1 MKKFLRFSL
10 VALFAVLGMS
20 NAMAQEVTLDF
31 TLETESGSKVSVW
44 GFPAS
49 SSNKTVD
56 EQSFTYDGYT
66 VKVAGSTGQ
75 GYYWHDKDHYLLFG
89 KQGAYVTLP
98 AFSFDVERIDIEIP
112 GSASGKVTQNIFVGD
127 NAVSTETTGNG
138 TKNFLIASDKQ
149 AAGTIY
155 TIKVTNAYNNQIK
168 KILIWKKGTSGDQKL
183 QAGIAWSKATASVTY
198 GNADDT
204 YQYLPTF
211 QNPNN
216 LTGITFSSDN
226 SDAVSISTDGE
237 IEVEGVGEATLT
249 ASFAGND
256 QYEAAEVTCKVTVKE
271 AEPEKTDISNTEET
285 AYTIAKA
292 IELIEDAN
300 SDLTK
305 EVYVKGRVS
314 KVDSYN
320 STYKSITYWISDD
333 GTTTSQQF
341 EIYGGLNIGGA
352 DGDGFASKDDIKVGA
367 TVVVK
372 GKMKK
377 FKSGENI
384 TYEMDK
390 NNVLISYDES
400 TAIDVPETEAT
411 IAELY
416 TFTSP
421 TSDIKLTITN
431 GKVVYVNGNS
441 AYVRDGAKAIYFYN
455 TGLSLPLNAEVSGT
469 VNVDLD
475 IYNGLHEVKKNS
487 KTSADNLTIT
497 ESSEEAVPVEA
508 TFDKLASKDYT
519 NDLIIIKNQSV
530 IEDDG
535 KWYIQNG
542 DAKIQLFKKN
552 ADYSSYVSDTKKYDI
567 IAIATVYNSNAQ
579 LTPISFSET
588 TGIQNLTIDTDVNAP
603 MYNLK
608 GERVD
613 ANYRGVVIKG
623 GKKTIQK

>member
-1 MKKFLRFSL
+1 
-10 VALFAVLGMS
+10 MS

-31 TLETESGSKVSVW
+31 TLETESGSKKSVW
-44 GFPAS
+44 GFPAGS
-49 SSNKTVD
+49 ANKTVD
-56 EQSFTYDGYT
+56 EASYTYDGYT

-75 GYYWHDKDHYLLFG
+75 GYYWHDSDHYLLLG
-89 KQGAYVTLP
+89 KKGAYIILP
-98 AFSFDVERIDIEIP
+98 AFDFEVSRIVLE
-112 GSASGKVTQNIFVGD
+112 GSGGASGKVTHNVFVGD
-127 NAVSTETTGNG
+127 VAVSTELTGAKG
-138 TKNFLIASDKQ
+138 TSTFDINESNQ

-155 TIKVTNAYNNQIK
+155 VLKVTNDNNNQIK
-168 KILIWKKGTSGDQKL
+168 QIKIYKKSATDKKAANIS
-183 QAGIAWSKATASVTY
+183 WSKETASVTFEKE
-198 GNADDT
+198 DT

-211 QNPNN
+211 NNPNN

-249 ASFAGND
+249 ATFAGND
-256 QYEAAEVTCKVTVKE
+256 EYEEAEVTCKVTVKE
-271 AEPEKTDISNTEET
+271 AEPEKTDISNTEAT
-285 AYTIAKA
+285 AYTVAKA
-292 IELIEDAN
+292 VELIDDAN

-305 EVYVKGRVS
+305 EVYVKGIIS
-314 KVDSYN
+314 KIEKFN
-320 STYKSITYWISDD
+320 SDNSITYWISDD

-341 EIYGGLNIGGA
+341 ECYKGKNIDGA
-352 DGDGFASKDDIKVGA
+352 DFAAATDLKVGA
-367 TVVVK
+367 TVIVK

-377 FKSGENI
+377 YNT
-384 TYEMDK
+384 TYEFDAG
-390 NNVLISYDES
+390 NVLVSYDES
-400 TAIDVPETEAT
+400 TAGGDPEEIDAT
-411 IAELY
+411 IAGLY
-416 TFTSP
+416 SYTAATSN
-421 TSDIKLTITN
+421 IKLTINN
-431 GKVVYVNGNS
+431 GKVVYVDS
-441 AYVRDGAKAIYFYN
+441 KSVYVRDGEKAMLFYDC
-455 TGLSLPLNAEVSGT
+455 GLTLPVNATVSGT
-469 VNVDLD
+469 VSVDLD
-475 IYNGLHEVKKNS
+475 IYKGLHEVKANS
-487 KTSADNLTIT
+487 KTNADNLTIT
-497 ESSEEAVPVEA
+497 ESSEEAAPVEA

-588 TGIQNLTIDTDVNAP
+588 TGIQNLTIDADVNAP